1 MKKIITIISVICLLQ
16 SLMYIQAY
24 TITKRTSFNPPA
36 FFYNPSALH
45 SGFSHVDVKVLSAVI
60 NGTYSVYPIYM
71 SEINEG
77 LIYCA
82 DNRNSK
88 NVLIGRDFLFSKF
101 DSSTSAWSK
110 PISLIKDYAQF
121 QEINKNMNFVEIF
134 ITMDDDIYS
143 VDLRK
148 SSFSPHKLNINTKYV
163 ECSPSLSPDGN
174 TLYFIS
180 DRPGGY
186 GGKDIWSSER
196 LSSGNWSEPVNLGSK
211 INTAE
216 DEESPFMMADGAT
229 LYFSSKGHNSMG
241 GYDVFNS
248 TLSDDGY
255 WSVPEN
261 LGAPVNST
269 ADDNYFITDSR
280 GINAYYSSNKMQ
292 TGNQNIFNVIFHTT
306 P

>member
-1 MKKIITIISVICLLQ
+1 MVD
-16 SLMYIQAY
+16 IQAF
-24 TITKRTSFNPPA
+24 TIKRVKSFNPPS
-36 FFYNPSALH
+36 FFYHNSAIL
-45 SGFSHVDVKVLSAVI
+45 SGISHIDVKVLSEVI
-60 NGTYSVYPIYM
+60 NGTYSVYPIYI
-71 SEINEG
+71 SEINAG

-82 DNRNSK
+82 DNRNNK
-88 NVLIGRDFLFSKF
+88 NVLISRDFLFSKF
-101 DSSTSAWSK
+101 DSSSSTWSK
-110 PISLIKDYAQF
+110 PISLIKDYALF

-134 ITMDDDIYS
+134 ITIDDDIYS

-148 SSFSPHKLNINTKYV
+148 SSFSPHKLNINTKYT

-174 TLYFIS
+174 TLYFVS
-180 DRPGGY
+180 DRPGGF

-216 DEESPFMMADGAT
+216 DEESPFMMADAAT

-241 GYDVFNS
+241 GYDIFS
-248 TLSDDGY
+248 TTLNDDGF

-280 GINAYYSSNKMQ
+280 GINAYYSSNKLKAD
-292 TGNQNIFNVIFHTT
+292 NQNIYNVIFHTT